1 MASAHADER
10 VGGVSAT
17 IALRLPEYLGEGC
30 SVIVVRV
37 LTVDDWSEWRVLRLA
52 ALRDAPQAFGSKL
65 ADWQGEGDSERRWR
79 GRLDG
84 VLLNLL
90 ADLDGSPAGMVSG
103 MLPDHDGTVGL
114 ISMWVAPVARGRGVG
129 DALVGAV
136 VRWAKERRASRI
148 ALRVAEG
155 NHYAMALYRRHG
167 FVDKGPVEDSAEDRL
182 AERKMIRE
190 ADRD

>member
-1 MASAHADER
+1 M
-10 VGGVSAT
+10 
-17 IALRLPEYLGEGC
+17 
-30 SVIVVRV
+30 IVVRV

-103 MLPDHDGTVGL
+103 MLPDHDGTVEL

-148 ALRVAEG
+148 ALRVAES

-167 FVDKGPVEDSAEDRL
+167 FVDKGPVEDSAKDRL

>member
-84 VLLNLL
+84 VLLTCCHPSTES
-90 ADLDGSPAGMVSG
+90 DPA
-103 MLPDHDGTVGL
+103 PEFGTGY
-114 ISMWVAPVARGRGVG
+114 APMSV
-129 DALVGAV
+129 V
-136 VRWAKERRASRI
+136 VRVTRGQCYLDTRSSTKRR
-148 ALRVAEG
+148 
-155 NHYAMALYRRHG
+155 
-167 FVDKGPVEDSAEDRL
+167 SA
-182 AERKMIRE
+182 
-190 ADRD
+190 